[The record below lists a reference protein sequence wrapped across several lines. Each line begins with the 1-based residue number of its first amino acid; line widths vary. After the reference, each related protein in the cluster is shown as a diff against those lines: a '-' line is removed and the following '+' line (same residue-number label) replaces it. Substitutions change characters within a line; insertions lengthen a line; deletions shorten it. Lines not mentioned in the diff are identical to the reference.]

1 MDQPAIYSE
10 TVREG
15 IVCVWRLA
23 FGVRRLAFAR
33 RQRNGSKPAR
43 QIRMGK
49 NSLGAPSFSPY
60 RFSAAR
66 VGTFPGAACKQP
78 TDLLTYKAAPLQTR
92 VINHQSPITFSLLT
106 SHAQQCSP
114 GNGY

>member
-49 NSLGAPSFSPY
+49 NTLGASRWNVPGS
-60 RFSAAR
+60 RLQATDRSAN
-66 VGTFPGAACKQP
+66 
-78 TDLLTYKAAPLQTR
+78 L
-92 VINHQSPITFSLLT
+92 
-106 SHAQQCSP
+106 
-114 GNGY
+114 